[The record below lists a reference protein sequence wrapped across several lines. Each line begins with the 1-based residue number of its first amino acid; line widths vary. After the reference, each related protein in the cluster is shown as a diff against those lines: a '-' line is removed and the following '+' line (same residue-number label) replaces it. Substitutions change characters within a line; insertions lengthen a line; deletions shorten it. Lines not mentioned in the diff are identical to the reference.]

1 MRTISISL
9 AFTCSVA
16 LIACSD
22 KSSSSPPDASAPA
35 DAGPVCGNRIVETGE
50 RCDDGSADN
59 SDGCTSDCR
68 LSPFLYLKASNTGRL
83 DSFGQAIALSADGTT
98 LAVGAPREGS
108 VASGVG
114 GDQMSDAAGEAG
126 AVYLFV
132 RSNAVWKQQAYV
144 KASNTDAGDQF
155 GWSVA
160 LSADGN
166 TLAVGA
172 RVESSAAKG
181 IDGDQAD
188 NTARASGAV
197 YLFTRSAAA
206 WSQQAYVKAS
216 NTAEGANFGLA
227 VALSSDGATLAV
239 GAAGEA
245 GAATGIDGDQT
256 NTDATNAGAAYVF
269 TRSGTTWTQ
278 QAYVKA
284 SNTDHE
290 DRFGHSVALSADGN
304 TLAVGASDEQ
314 SAAIGIDG
322 DQANNTLAGAGAAYI
337 FTRTGTAWTQQAYV
351 KASNTDALDHFGSS
365 VALSADGA
373 SLAVGAPF
381 EASTATGIDGDQTIN
396 TAGLSGALYLFTRS
410 GATWTQ
416 QAYVKA
422 SNTGGGFGS
431 SAAFSA
437 DAATL
442 VVSAPF
448 EDSASIGIDGN
459 QADHTAGNAGAAYVF
474 TRTGTT
480 WSQHSYVKASNTFA
494 GDNFGFGIALS
505 ADGATLA
512 AGAPAESSA
521 ATGVGGN
528 QHDDSAQ
535 FAGAAYVATGAR

>member
-1 MRTISISL
+1 MHTLSISL
-9 AFTCSVA
+9 AFTWTAA
-16 LIACSD
+16 LVACSGR
-22 KSSSSPPDASAPA
+22 SGSQTPDASPPI
-35 DAGPVCGNRIVETGE
+35 DVGSQCGNHIVETGE
-50 RCDDGSADN
+50 RCDDGNRDD

-68 LSPFLYLKASNTGRL
+68 LSPFHYLKASNTGRL
-83 DSFGQAIALSADGTT
+83 DSFGQAIALSADGVTI
-98 LAVGAPREGS
+98 AVGAPRE
-108 VASGVG
+108 ASAAKGVS
-114 GDQMSDAAGEAG
+114 GDQTSDAAAEAG
-126 AVYLFV
+126 AVYVFV
-132 RSNAVWKQQAYV
+132 RSNSVWSQQAYL

-172 RVESSAAKG
+172 RVESSAATG
-181 IDGDQAD
+181 IDRDQAD

-197 YLFTRSAAA
+197 YVFARTGAT

-227 VALSSDGATLAV
+227 VALASDGATLAV
-239 GAAGEA
+239 GAEGEA
-245 GAATGIDGDQT
+245 SAATGIDGDQS
-256 NTDATNAGAAYVF
+256 NTGATNAGAVYLF
-269 TRSGTTWTQ
+269 TRSGLTWSQ

-304 TLAVGASDEQ
+304 ALAVGAPDEQ
-314 SAAIGIDG
+314 SDAVGING
-322 DQANNTLAGAGAAYI
+322 DQTRNALAAAGAAYV
-337 FTRTGTAWTQQAYV
+337 FTRSGTTWSQQAYV

-365 VALSADGA
+365 VTLSADGA
-373 SLAVGAPF
+373 SLAVGAPA
-381 EASTATGIDGDQTIN
+381 EGSAATGIDGDQTSN
-396 TAGLSGALYLFTRS
+396 LAVGSGALYLFTRS

-422 SNTGGGFGS
+422 SNTGGGFGT

-442 VVSAPF
+442 AVSAPF
-448 EDSASIGIDGN
+448 ESSASVGIDGN
-459 QADHTAGNAGAAYVF
+459 QGDQTAGNAGAVYVF
-474 TRTGTT
+474 TRTGAV
-480 WSQHSYVKASNTFA
+480 WSQRSYVKASNTGP
-494 GDNFGFGIALS
+494 GDNFGSDVALS

-528 QHDDSAQ
+528 QHDDAVQ
-535 FAGAAYVATGAR
+535 FAGAAYVATDS